1 MEIVKFPHLIVNGRF
16 NSSTA
21 IDIACIILLCNRE
34 NPFHDEKEPLKC
46 LKVMANR
53 QIKLVLQFVF
63 VPQQK
68 HLIGKPYN
76 FNITSA
82 TLRHTE
88 KMQMSQQH
96 HSTN

>member
-1 MEIVKFPHLIVNGRF
+1 MEIVKFPHLIVNGLF

-21 IDIACIILLCNRE
+21 MDIACIILLSNRE
-34 NPFHDEKEPLKC
+34 NPFHYEKTPLKC

-53 QIKLVLQFVF
+53 QIKLVSLFVF

-76 FNITSA
+76 FNITGA
-82 TLRHTE
+82 ALRHTE
-88 KMQMSQQH
+88 KNANESAT
-96 HSTN
+96 SFN